1 MTSSPAPQPTAAEYL
16 EYSEILRKYY
26 SPAPSK
32 GFPDGSAGKESAC
45 NTGDLGSIPELGR
58 SPGEEK
64 GYPLQYSGLENSM
77 DCVVHGVAE
86 SRTRLSNFPSKH
98 MFSSPPLI
106 LSVLLSFLSIFI
118 ITILDYC
125 KKSHQTSLLCP
136 AAVHC
141 THCHRTVLS

>member
-77 DCVVHGVAE
+77 DCVVHGVTK
-86 SRTRLSNFPSKH
+86 SQTRLSGFHFLYILYKDSFSDSFPS
-98 MFSSPPLI
+98 
-106 LSVLLSFLSIFI
+106 
-118 ITILDYC
+118 
-125 KKSHQTSLLCP
+125 
-136 AAVHC
+136 
-141 THCHRTVLS
+141 